1 MNLKTHLS
9 EAITEVLFSLDLPKK
24 SIIIEPPKKGKFG
37 DFSCNIA
44 LILAKEIKKN
54 PIQIAQT
61 ITDNLILNPEWV
73 SSTNVTPPGFI
84 NFFISLDYYQSFLTI
99 ILSKGN
105 NFGKSSVGIG
115 KTANVEF
122 VSANPTG
129 PLTVGHGRQAVLGD
143 TISNILEWHKYDVT
157 REYYYNDAGR
167 QMRILSDSVSA
178 RYFQETNP
186 EVKFPE
192 EGYRGEYIRE
202 IAKNILQNHG
212 ENLKADNPI
221 FRREA
226 EESIFLNIK
235 QSLMSLGI
243 QHNSF
248 VNEKSFYE
256 SGSIEKI
263 LEDLNALSL
272 IYEKDGA
279 TWFKATDCGK
289 TQDRVYIKNTGEPTY
304 RLPDTA
310 YHRNKFERNYDLII
324 DIFGADHVDTFPDVL
339 AALEALDYDLSYM
352 KVCIHQFVTLIRS
365 GEKVKM
371 STRKAEFITLQK
383 LIDQLGLDV
392 VRYFFIMRS
401 MNSHLNFDLDLATDQ
416 SEKNPVFYLQYAH
429 ARICNVLRYAE
440 KSGYVLKN
448 NFDKNLLDNP
458 SEIDLIRSL
467 HQFPEIMLNVL
478 ESLEPQTIAT
488 YLQSLAGKYHKFYT
502 DCRVVSEDKA
512 LTNSR
517 LNLICAV
524 KLVLANGLII
534 LGISAP
540 ERM

>member
-24 SIIIEPPKKGKFG
+24 SIIIEPPKKGEFG

-44 LILAKEIKKN
+44 LVLAKKIKKN
-54 PIQIAQT
+54 PIHLAQT
-61 ITDNLILNPEWV
+61 ITDNLILNSEWV

-84 NFFISLDYYQSFLTI
+84 NFFISLDYYQSFLTT
-99 ILSKGN
+99 ILSQGN
-105 NFGKSSVGIG
+105 NFGKSSIGIR

-157 REYYYNDAGR
+157 REYYYNDGGR

-186 EVKFPE
+186 EVEFPE

-221 FRREA
+221 FRRKA
-226 EESIFLNIK
+226 EESIFQNIK
-235 QSLMSLGI
+235 QSLVSLGI

-263 LEDLNALSL
+263 LEDLNALNL

-310 YHRNKFERNYDLII
+310 YHRNKLERNYDLII

-339 AALEALDYDLSYM
+339 AALKALDYDLSYM
-352 KVCIHQFVTLIRS
+352 KVCIHQFVTLIRR

-440 KSGYVLKN
+440 KSGYVLKD

-458 SEIDLIRSL
+458 SEIDLIKSL

-524 KLVLANGLII
+524 KLVLDNGLKI

>member
-9 EAITEVLFSLDLPKK
+9 EAITEVLLSLDLPKK
-24 SIIIEPPKKGKFG
+24 SIIIEPSKKREFG
-37 DFSCNIA
+37 DYSCNVA
-44 LILAKEIKKN
+44 LVLAKGIKKN
-54 PIQIAQT
+54 PIQLAQSLN
-61 ITDNLILNPEWV
+61 DKLILNPKWI
-73 SSTNVTPPGFI
+73 SSTNVTSPGFI
-84 NFFISLDYYQSFLTI
+84 NFFISLDYYQSFLTT
-99 ILSKGN
+99 ILSQGN
-105 NFGKSSVGIG
+105 NFGKSSIGIR

-143 TISNILEWHKYDVT
+143 TISNILEWHNYDVT

-178 RYFQETNP
+178 RYFQEIDP

-202 IAKNILQNHG
+202 IAQIILQNHG
-212 ENLKADNPI
+212 KNLKEDNPI
-221 FRREA
+221 FRKEA
-226 EESIFLNIK
+226 EESIFQNIK
-235 QSLMSLGI
+235 QSLISLGI

-263 LEDLNALSL
+263 LEDLNALNL
-272 IYEKDGA
+272 IYKKDGA

-339 AALEALDYDLSYM
+339 AALETLDYDLSCI

-440 KSGYVLKN
+440 KNGYVLKDK
-448 NFDKNLLDNP
+448 FDKKLLNNP
-458 SEIDLIRSL
+458 SEIDLIKSL
-467 HQFPEIMLNVL
+467 HQFPEMMLNVL

-524 KLVLANGLII
+524 KLVLANGLKI

>member
-9 EAITEVLFSLDLPKK
+9 EALTEVLFSLDLPKK
-24 SIIIEPPKKGKFG
+24 SIIIEPPKKEEFG

-105 NFGKSSVGIG
+105 NFGKSSVGIR

-186 EVKFPE
+186 EVEFPE

-502 DCRVVSEDKA
+502 DCRVVSEDKV

-524 KLVLANGLII
+524 KLVLANGLKI

>member
-1 MNLKTHLS
+1 MDLKTHLS
-9 EAITEVLFSLDLPKK
+9 EVITEVLLSLDLPKK
-24 SIIIEPPKKGKFG
+24 SIIIEPSKKREFG
-37 DFSCNIA
+37 DYSCNVA
-44 LILAKEIKKN
+44 LVLAKRIKKN
-54 PIQIAQT
+54 PIQLAQSLN
-61 ITDNLILNPEWV
+61 DKLILNPKWI
-73 SSTNVTPPGFI
+73 SSTNVTSPGFI
-84 NFFISLDYYQSFLTI
+84 NFFISLDYYQSFLTT
-99 ILSKGN
+99 ILSQGN
-105 NFGKSSVGIG
+105 NFGKSSIGIR

-143 TISNILEWHKYDVT
+143 TISNILEWHNYDVT

-178 RYFQETNP
+178 RYFQEIDP

-202 IAKNILQNHG
+202 IAQIILQNHG
-212 ENLKADNPI
+212 KNLKEDNPI
-221 FRREA
+221 FRKEA
-226 EESIFLNIK
+226 EESIFQNIK
-235 QSLMSLGI
+235 QSLISLGI

-263 LEDLNALSL
+263 LEDLNALNL
-272 IYEKDGA
+272 IYKKDGA

-339 AALEALDYDLSYM
+339 AALETLDYDLSCI

-440 KSGYVLKN
+440 KNGYVLKDK
-448 NFDKNLLDNP
+448 FDKKLLNNP
-458 SEIDLIRSL
+458 SEIDLIKSL
-467 HQFPEIMLNVL
+467 HQFPEMMLNVL

-524 KLVLANGLII
+524 KLVLANGLKI

>member
-9 EAITEVLFSLDLPKK
+9 EALTEVLFSLDLPKK
-24 SIIIEPPKKGKFG
+24 SIIIEPPKKEEFG

-105 NFGKSSVGIG
+105 NFGKSSVGIR

-186 EVKFPE
+186 EVEFPE

-440 KSGYVLKN
+440 KSGYVLKD
-448 NFDKNLLDNP
+448 NFEKNLLDNP

-502 DCRVVSEDKA
+502 DCRVVSEDKV

-524 KLVLANGLII
+524 KLVLANGLKI

>member
-488 YLQSLAGKYHKFYT
+488 YLQSLAGKYHKFYS

>member
-1 MNLKTHLS
+1 MNLKTYLS

-24 SIIIEPPKKGKFG
+24 SIIIEPSKKREFG
-37 DFSCNIA
+37 DYSCNVA
-44 LILAKEIKKN
+44 LVLAKGIKKN
-54 PIQIAQT
+54 PIQLAQSLN
-61 ITDNLILNPEWV
+61 DKLILNPKWI

-84 NFFISLDYYQSFLTI
+84 NFFISLDYYQSFLTT
-99 ILSKGN
+99 ILSQGN
-105 NFGKSSVGIG
+105 NFGTSSVGIR

-143 TISNILEWHKYDVT
+143 TISNILEWHNYDVT

-178 RYFQETNP
+178 RYFQEIDP

-202 IAKNILQNHG
+202 IAQIILQNHG
-212 ENLKADNPI
+212 KNLKEDNPI
-221 FRREA
+221 FRKEA
-226 EESIFLNIK
+226 EESIFQNIK
-235 QSLMSLGI
+235 QSLISLGI

-263 LEDLNALSL
+263 LEDLNALNL
-272 IYEKDGA
+272 IYKKDGA

-339 AALEALDYDLSYM
+339 AALETLDYDLSCI

-440 KSGYVLKN
+440 KSGYVLKDK
-448 NFDKNLLDNP
+448 FDKKLLNNP
-458 SEIDLIRSL
+458 SEIDLIKSL
-467 HQFPEIMLNVL
+467 HQFPEMMLNVL

-524 KLVLANGLII
+524 KLILANGLKI

>member
-9 EAITEVLFSLDLPKK
+9 EALTEVLFSLDLPKK
-24 SIIIEPPKKGKFG
+24 SIIIEPPKKEEFG

-105 NFGKSSVGIG
+105 NFGKSSVGIR

-186 EVKFPE
+186 EVEFPE

-440 KSGYVLKN
+440 KSGYVLKD

-502 DCRVVSEDKA
+502 DCRVVSEDKV

-524 KLVLANGLII
+524 KLVLANGLKI

>member
-1 MNLKTHLS
+1 
-9 EAITEVLFSLDLPKK
+9 
-24 SIIIEPPKKGKFG
+24 
-37 DFSCNIA
+37 
-44 LILAKEIKKN
+44 
-54 PIQIAQT
+54 
-61 ITDNLILNPEWV
+61 
-73 SSTNVTPPGFI
+73 
-84 NFFISLDYYQSFLTI
+84 
-99 ILSKGN
+99 
-105 NFGKSSVGIG
+105 
-115 KTANVEF
+115 
-122 VSANPTG
+122 
-129 PLTVGHGRQAVLGD
+129 
-143 TISNILEWHKYDVT
+143 
-157 REYYYNDAGR
+157 
-167 QMRILSDSVSA
+167 MRILSDSVSA

-186 EVKFPE
+186 EVEFPE

-221 FRREA
+221 FRRKA
-226 EESIFLNIK
+226 EESIFQNIK
-235 QSLMSLGI
+235 QSLVSLGI

-263 LEDLNALSL
+263 LEDLNALNL

-310 YHRNKFERNYDLII
+310 YHRNKLERNYDLII

-339 AALEALDYDLSYM
+339 AALKALDYDLSYM
-352 KVCIHQFVTLIRS
+352 KVCIHQFVTLIRR

-440 KSGYVLKN
+440 KSGYILKD
-448 NFDKNLLDNP
+448 NFDKNLLGNP
-458 SEIDLIRSL
+458 SEIDLIKSL

-502 DCRVVSEDKA
+502 DCRVVSEDKG

-524 KLVLANGLII
+524 KLVLANGLKI

>member
-9 EAITEVLFSLDLPKK
+9 EAITKVLFSLDLPKK
-24 SIIIEPPKKGKFG
+24 SIIIEPPKKRDFG

-54 PIQIAQT
+54 PIQLAQT
-61 ITDNLILNPEWV
+61 IKDNLILNPEWI

-84 NFFISLDYYQSFLTI
+84 NFFISLDYYQSFLTT
-99 ILSKGN
+99 ILSQGN
-105 NFGKSSVGIG
+105 NFGTSSVGIR

-178 RYFQETNP
+178 RYSQEIDP
-186 EVKFPE
+186 EVEFPE

-212 ENLKADNPI
+212 EHLKADNPI

-226 EESIFLNIK
+226 EESIFQNIK

-243 QHNSF
+243 QHTSF

-263 LEDLNALSL
+263 LEDLNALNL

-339 AALEALDYDLSYM
+339 AALGTLDYDLSCI

-429 ARICNVLRYAE
+429 ARICNILRYAE
-440 KSGYVLKN
+440 KSGYVLKD
-448 NFDKNLLDNP
+448 NFDKKLLDNS
-458 SEIDLIRSL
+458 SEIDLIKSL
-467 HQFPEIMLNVL
+467 HQFPEMMLNVL

-502 DCRVVSEDKA
+502 DCRVVSEDIS

-524 KLVLANGLII
+524 KLVLANGLKI

>member
-9 EAITEVLFSLDLPKK
+9 EAITKVLFSLDLPKK
-24 SIIIEPPKKGKFG
+24 SIIIEPPKKRDFG

-263 LEDLNALSL
+263 LEDLNALNL

>member
-9 EAITEVLFSLDLPKK
+9 EAITEVLLSLDLPKK
-24 SIIIEPPKKGKFG
+24 SIIIEPSKKREFG
-37 DFSCNIA
+37 DYSCNVA
-44 LILAKEIKKN
+44 LVLAKGIKKN
-54 PIQIAQT
+54 PIQLAQSLN
-61 ITDNLILNPEWV
+61 DKLILNPKWI
-73 SSTNVTPPGFI
+73 SSTNVTSPGFI
-84 NFFISLDYYQSFLTI
+84 NFFISLDYYQSFLTT
-99 ILSKGN
+99 ILSQGN
-105 NFGKSSVGIG
+105 NFGTSSVGIR

-143 TISNILEWHKYDVT
+143 TISNILEWHNYDVT

-178 RYFQETNP
+178 RYFQEIDP

-202 IAKNILQNHG
+202 IAQIILQNHG
-212 ENLKADNPI
+212 KNLKEDNPI
-221 FRREA
+221 FRKEA
-226 EESIFLNIK
+226 EESIFQNIK
-235 QSLMSLGI
+235 QSLISLGI

-263 LEDLNALSL
+263 LEDLNALNL

-339 AALEALDYDLSYM
+339 AALEVLDYDLSYM

-440 KSGYVLKN
+440 KSGYVLKDK
-448 NFDKNLLDNP
+448 FDKKLLNNP
-458 SEIDLIRSL
+458 SEIDLIKSL
-467 HQFPEIMLNVL
+467 HQFPEMMLNVL

-524 KLVLANGLII
+524 KLVLANGLKI

>member
-9 EAITEVLFSLDLPKK
+9 EAITEVLFSLDLPKQ
-24 SIIIEPPKKGKFG
+24 SIIIEPPKNLSFG
-37 DFSCNIA
+37 DFSCNVA
-44 LILAKEIKKN
+44 LILAKEVKKN
-54 PIQIAQT
+54 PIQLAQT
-61 ITDNLILNPEWV
+61 INDNLVLNPKWI

-84 NFFISLDYYQSFLTI
+84 NFFVSLEFYQSFLST
-99 ILSKGN
+99 ILSQGN
-105 NFGKSSVGIG
+105 NFGKSSFEISN
-115 KTANVEF
+115 TANVEF

-143 TISNILEWHKYDVT
+143 TIANILEWHEYDVT

-167 QMRILSDSVSA
+167 QMRMLSDSVSA
-178 RYFQETNP
+178 RYFQEIDP
-186 EVKFPE
+186 AVEFPE
-192 EGYRGEYIRE
+192 EGYKGEYIQE
-202 IAKNILQNHG
+202 IAKNILHSHG
-212 ENLKADNPI
+212 KNLKADNPV
-221 FRREA
+221 FRKEA
-226 EESIFLNIK
+226 EESIFQNIK
-235 QSLMSLGI
+235 QTLLSLGI
-243 QHNSF
+243 QHDSF

-256 SGSIEKI
+256 SGAIEKT
-263 LEDLNALSL
+263 LEDLNTLNL

-310 YHRNKFERNYDLII
+310 YHRNKFERNYNLII

-371 STRKAEFITLQK
+371 STRKAEFITLQE

-440 KSGYVLKN
+440 KSGYVLKDT
-448 NFDKNLLDNP
+448 FDAKLLDNP
-458 SEIDLIRSL
+458 SEIGLIKSL
-467 HQFPEIMLNVL
+467 HQFPEMMLNVL

-488 YLQSLAGKYHKFYT
+488 YLQSLAGKYHKFYA

-517 LNLICAV
+517 LNLICSV
-524 KLVLANGLII
+524 KLVLANGLKI